1 MTDQPQQSGPR
12 HDIPNP
18 EALYQE
24 AGEQGLRDR
33 LAGLDRD
40 ALEEVVRA
48 HPPHHT
54 PPPSLEAMDDEHLI
68 GYIVD
73 GVKREAGDR

>member
-1 MTDQPQQSGPR
+1 MSAPLSDEDRDRIP
-12 HDIPNP
+12 DI
-18 EALYQE
+18 ESIYEE
-24 AGEQGLRDR
+24 AGEPGLREE

-54 PPPSLEAMDDEHLI
+54 PPPAMQTMSRDELV
-68 GYIVD
+68 GYIID
-73 GVKREAGDR
+73 GVKRETGES